1 MAIRKEL
8 LDELL
13 GGYQKPTD
21 LMGQNGI
28 LQQLTKALI
37 ERVLEGELTHHL
49 GYEKHDPVG
58 NNSGNSR
65 NGKTTKVLKGEVGE
79 IPIAVPRD
87 RNGEFAPQF
96 IQKHQTRFDGFD
108 EKIIA
113 LYARGLTVR
122 DIQAHL
128 EEMYGVEVSPGLIS
142 TVTDEV
148 QEEVK
153 AWQQRPLD
161 KLYPIIYLDAL
172 VVKVRQ
178 DGRIANRAIYVAIA
192 VNLQGKKEVLGL
204 WAAQNE
210 GAKFWL
216 SVLTELKNRGVEDFL
231 IACVDGLKGFPEAI
245 EQVFPQTRVQ
255 LCLVHLVRHSLSFVS
270 WKDKKEVAAD
280 LKTIYGA
287 ATAQAGQDALD
298 VFMKKWSSRYPM
310 VVRSWLNNWP
320 RIIPF
325 FEFPMEIRRVIY
337 TTNAIESLNF
347 SLRKVIKNRSLF
359 PSDEAVFKLLYLAL
373 RNAAKKWTM
382 PIKDWPRALQ
392 MFAIIFE
399 GRVPLP

>member
-1 MAIRKEL
+1 
-8 LDELL
+8 
-13 GGYQKPTD
+13 
-21 LMGQNGI
+21 MGQQGI

-49 GYEKHDPVG
+49 GYEKHATAG
-58 NNSGNSR
+58 NGSGNSR
-65 NGKTTKVLKGEVGE
+65 NGKTSKTLKGKDGT

-87 RNGEFAPQF
+87 RNGDFAPQF
-96 IQKHQTRFDGFD
+96 IPKHQTRFDGFD

-113 LYARGLTVR
+113 LYARGLTTR

-128 EEMYGVEVSPGLIS
+128 AEMYGVEVSPGLIS

-148 QEEVK
+148 LEEVK
-153 AWQQRPLD
+153 TWQQRPLE
-161 KLYPIIYLDAL
+161 KLYPIVYLDAL

-178 DGRIANRAIYVAIA
+178 DGRVANRSIYVAIA

-216 SVLTELKNRGVEDFL
+216 GVMTELKNRGVEDFL

-245 EQVFPQTRVQ
+245 EQVFPRTTVQ
-255 LCLVHLVRHSLSFVS
+255 LCLVHLVRNSLSFVS
-270 WKDKKEVAAD
+270 WKHKKEVAAD

-287 ATAQAGQDALD
+287 VTAQAGQDALD

-310 VVRSWLNNWP
+310 VVKSWLTNWP
-320 RIIPF
+320 RIIPCF
-325 FEFPMEIRRVIY
+325 DFPEEIRRVIY

-359 PSDEAVFKLLYLAL
+359 PHDEAVSKLLYLAL

-382 PIKDWPRALQ
+382 PIKDGARALQ
-392 MFAIIFE
+392 IFAITFE